1 MDLKTALKWM
11 LFLFCTIFTLQLVLI
26 VLIIDIFIFPENA
39 YLRLITNEYILEL
52 MTVALAGAL
61 PVFVMMQSKTAQK
74 PTLTRHVVHGLLT
87 FGGVYGLLIYNR
99 WIILSDLSWLSA
111 FIGFIVVYTVAIV
124 MYKKF
129 LIKRREERRNE
140 EERKELMKHMDD
152 LLRQHTA
159 MRKFKHDQS
168 NIFSSMDIFVAED
181 DWGGMKNYYNTRIKS
196 AFEVITADDFALE
209 SLNKIKVREIK
220 GILIIKLAM
229 AQNLGI
235 DVSFEADE
243 EISEFPVDSVA
254 LVRILGILLDN
265 AIEELEYIGTG
276 KLMVGCFKV
285 EDSVNFVVQ
294 NTCREDMPPLK
305 KLQERGFS
313 TKGKGRGLG
322 LDNLY
327 DITKA
332 NPNVALMTTI
342 KDGQF
347 IQKLM
352 LGS

>member
-1 MDLKTALKWM
+1 MHAVLTFGGLMSTSLLFERFVFSVWGFVAYCIVYFLACLGLKK
-11 LFLFCTIFTLQLVLI
+11 FVL
-26 VLIIDIFIFPENA
+26 A
-39 YLRLITNEYILEL
+39 R
-52 MTVALAGAL
+52 
-61 PVFVMMQSKTAQK
+61 KTAQK
-74 PTLTRHVVHGLLT
+74 
-87 FGGVYGLLIYNR
+87 
-99 WIILSDLSWLSA
+99 
-111 FIGFIVVYTVAIV
+111 
-124 MYKKF
+124 
-129 LIKRREERRNE
+129 NE
-140 EERKELMKHMDD
+140 EERKGLMNHMDD

-181 DWGGMKNYYNTRIKS
+181 DWGGMKDYYNTKIKS
-196 AFEVITADDFALE
+196 AFEVITADNFALE

-243 EISEFPVDSVA
+243 EISEFPVDSVT

-265 AIEELEYIGTG
+265 AIEELEYLGTG

-294 NTCREDMPPLK
+294 NTCRSDMLPLK

-327 DITKA
+327 DLTNA
-332 NPNVALMTTI
+332 DPNVALMTTI
-342 KDGQF
+342 EDGQF